1 MKYSGKLVLD
11 PYYRFE
17 KRLEELFDEKD
28 SLDRAER
35 RHAREQREM
44 REFEEEMARLYGG
57 SSREPSPRSDF
68 LSVLAWQV
76 FLFPSHALSLA
87 TARDFEILSQ
97 SFGRYPAFSFTIDDT
112 PGAEVFEFAA
122 GQDDVSICRYRRE
135 ARGVTLSE
143 TPEKVFALLRLLGDG
158 SCLSDPGPDP
168 IETAR
173 RFSLCIGI
181 PLLFGAGEKE
191 PLLFTGMTRKEEA
204 ASRYAGLL
212 DGWRPDLKKPEDTK
226 AVLLLS
232 QCRPLIQSRY
242 LSVHAPS
249 EEVLARFPY
258 RVTLAEGP
266 RPPVPVERI
275 DPYAKTTCL
284 HLFREDLPENA
295 LEDLI
300 DWCESNSEDYQ
311 ILVEDRFFGVWCE
324 EWRGDSDRTAYFSLR
339 DRFDCR
345 MLGVWMHDDLFF
357 SVTLWKSGQDVS
369 WASFGCEESP
379 KIRNPDLAP
388 REFGLE
394 LELLKDYRDTEA
406 FASRAGFFVLFPQTA
421 PGTEKL
427 RESRRGLVCR
437 YPG

>member
-1 MKYSGKLVLD
+1 M
-11 PYYRFE
+11 
-17 KRLEELFDEKD
+17 LF
-28 SLDRAER
+28 
-35 RHAREQREM
+35 
-44 REFEEEMARLYGG
+44 
-57 SSREPSPRSDF
+57 RS
-68 LSVLAWQV
+68 
-76 FLFPSHALSLA
+76 
-87 TARDFEILSQ
+87 
-97 SFGRYPAFSFTIDDT
+97 
-112 PGAEVFEFAA
+112 
-122 GQDDVSICRYRRE
+122 
-135 ARGVTLSE
+135 
-143 TPEKVFALLRLLGDG
+143 
-158 SCLSDPGPDP
+158 
-168 IETAR
+168 
-173 RFSLCIGI
+173 
-181 PLLFGAGEKE
+181 
-191 PLLFTGMTRKEEA
+191 
-204 ASRYAGLL
+204 
-212 DGWRPDLKKPEDTK
+212 
-226 AVLLLS
+226 
-232 QCRPLIQSRY
+232 
-242 LSVHAPS
+242 
-249 EEVLARFPY
+249 ARFPY

-379 KIRNPDLAP
+379 KIKNPDLAP